1 MTVRAAGGVV
11 IRTGTTGP
19 EVLVVHRPRH
29 DDWSLPKGK
38 ADPGEDPATT
48 ALREVEE
55 ETGWVAEIT
64 GDLGE
69 VHYLDERGRP
79 KTVAWFRMR
88 PLHVSEHPTDDE
100 VDEMRWLA
108 PADAARLLTYATD
121 RALLE
126 DLG

>member
-11 IRTGTTGP
+11 VRTGSTGP

-69 VHYLDERGRP
+69 VHYLDDRGRP

-88 PLHVSEHPTDDE
+88 PLHESEHPTDDE

-108 PADAARLLTYATD
+108 PADATRLLTYDTD

>member
-1 MTVRAAGGVV
+1 MTVRAAGGVLV
-11 IRTGTTGP
+11 RDGAEGA

-55 ETGWVAEIT
+55 ETGWIAEIT

-69 VHYLDERGRP
+69 GHYTDHRGRP
-79 KTVAWFRMR
+79 KTVTWFRMR
-88 PLHVSEHPTDDE
+88 PVRTSERPTDDE

-108 PADAARLLTYATD
+108 PADARGLLTYDTD

-126 DLG
+126 DLV

>member
-1 MTVRAAGGVV
+1 MTVLAAGGVLV
-11 IRTGTTGP
+11 RDGADGP

-29 DDWSLPKGK
+29 GDWSLPKGK
-38 ADPGEDPATT
+38 TDPGEDAAET

-55 ETGWVAEIT
+55 ETGWIAEIT

-69 VHYLDERGRP
+69 VHYADHRGRP
-79 KTVAWFRMR
+79 KTVTWFRMR
-88 PLHVSEHPTDDE
+88 PVRVSERATDDE

-108 PADAARLLTYATD
+108 PRAAVALLSYDTD

-126 DLG
+126 DLL

>member
-11 IRTGTTGP
+11 VRDGDAGP
-19 EVLVVHRPRH
+19 EVLVVHRPRY

-64 GDLGE
+64 ADLGE
-69 VHYLDERGRP
+69 VHYTDHRGRP
-79 KTVAWFRMR
+79 KVVAWVRMR
-88 PLHVSEHPTDDE
+88 PLRVSETPTDDE

-108 PADAARLLTYATD
+108 PAAARDLLSYDTD
-121 RALLE
+121 AALLE
-126 DLG
+126 DLT

>member
-1 MTVRAAGGVV
+1 MTVRAAGGVLV
-11 IRTGTTGP
+11 RDGAAGA

-55 ETGWVAEIT
+55 ETGWIAEIT

-69 VHYLDERGRP
+69 VHYTDHRGRP
-79 KTVAWFRMR
+79 KTVTWFRMR
-88 PLHVSEHPTDDE
+88 PVRTSERPTDDE

-108 PADAARLLTYATD
+108 PADARGLLTYDTD

-126 DLG
+126 DLV